1 MSRDWSGA
9 EVDYDDGGSRLR
21 MPGRMDRLFASESW
35 VAILSLLMLSGC
47 CLIAPLAALAG
58 GLGLLVCHTYEAR
71 TNAALLLAAAAGHA
85 VLFWVLV
92 LNVYE
97 F

>member
-1 MSRDWSGA
+1 VSRDWSGA
-9 EVDYDDGGSRLR
+9 EVDYDDGFRLGS
-21 MPGRMDRLFASESW
+21 PGRMDRFFARESW
-35 VAILSLLMLSGC
+35 IAVLFLLMLSGC

-71 TNAALLLAAAAGHA
+71 VNAAMLIAAATAHA

-92 LNVYE
+92 LNVYVL
-97 F
+97 